1 MKLLLGADQYP
12 EYINGAANFTVRLA
26 AGLAARGH
34 TVTVV
39 WPSHDAG
46 QRTYTADGMRVHRLR
61 SYRLPRTGNLRVCT
75 PRASLA
81 ASRAVL
87 RQVRPDVVHIQSH
100 LMVGRG
106 LAKAAAE
113 QSYPLVAT
121 NHFMPENIV
130 GHIPLVRRWPQGVT
144 DWVWRD
150 LAKVFKHADL
160 VTAPTP
166 RAVELLR
173 SAAGIDTARAISC
186 GVDAD
191 RYRTATEN
199 SPIGGVPTVLF
210 VGRIEHEKRVDELLR
225 AYAAVPAGIASRL
238 EIVGAGGQEGNLAK
252 LSQQLGLG
260 GRVVFRGQVSDA
272 QLLDSYARSSVFC
285 MPGTAELQSLATLEA
300 MAAGMPIIAADAMAL
315 PHLVI
320 PRHNGYLYTPGD
332 TTALTRHLTELLTDP
347 AQRRRMGHLS
357 RTMVADHS
365 LNATLDSF
373 EQCCQSVLPRGA
385 AVTTAE
391 AIRHG
396 YAKQLTPSSAP
407 LHHSAASHR
416 HALPATAEDRSAA

>member
-1 MKLLLGADQYP
+1 M
-12 EYINGAANFTVRLA
+12 
-26 AGLAARGH
+26 
-34 TVTVV
+34 TVV

-46 QRTYTADGMRVHRLR
+46 QRTYPADGMRVHRLR

-81 ASRAVL
+81 ASRAIL
-87 RQVRPDVVHIQSH
+87 RQVRPDLVHIPSH
-100 LMVGRG
+100 LMVGSGPAR
-106 LAKAAAE
+106 AAAE
-113 QSYPLVAT
+113 QSYSLVAT
-121 NHFMPENIV
+121 NHFIPENIV
-130 GHIPLVRRWPQGVT
+130 GHIPLVRRWPQAVI
-144 DWVWRD
+144 DWAWRD
-150 LAKVFKHADL
+150 LGKVFTHADL

-166 RAVELLR
+166 
-173 SAAGIDTARAISC
+173 
-186 GVDAD
+186 
-191 RYRTATEN
+191 
-199 SPIGGVPTVLF
+199 
-210 VGRIEHEKRVDELLR
+210 KRVDELLR
-225 AYAAVPAGIASRL
+225 AYAAIPADIACRL
-238 EIVGAGGQEGNLAK
+238 EIVGAGGQKGSLTK

-285 MPGTAELQSLATLEA
+285 MPGTAELPSLATPEA
-300 MAAGMPIIAADAMAL
+300 MAAGKPIIAADAMAL

-320 PRHNGYLYTPGD
+320 PRHNGYLYTPDD
-332 TTALTRHLTELLTDP
+332 TPALTRHLTDLLTDP

-365 LNATLDSF
+365 LNATLGSF
-373 EQCCQSVLPRGA
+373 EQCIQSLLPRRA

-407 LHHSAASHR
+407 LHHSSASHR
-416 HALPATAEDRSAA
+416 HALLRQPRTAVRPDLTCPSQLTSELTPDHGSNSDPHPRRRHAHRLYSSVRLPPPKDLL